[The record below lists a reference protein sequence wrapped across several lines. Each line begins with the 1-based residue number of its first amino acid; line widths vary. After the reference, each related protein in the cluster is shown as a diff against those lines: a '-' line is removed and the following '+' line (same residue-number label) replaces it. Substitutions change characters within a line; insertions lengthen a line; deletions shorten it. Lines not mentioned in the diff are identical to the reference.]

1 MSDPRLTSDFQG
13 HNATF
18 LTCPIDNS
26 TIVYSATVA
35 YGSSQIGLAATFTT
49 AGDGTV
55 KLTED
60 GEFVLGRITLV
71 THDNYATVQVGG
83 AMRLPPG
90 SGATITEGKE
100 DKETGQRDDPKAKM
114 NFIVELDMW
123 DRSTG
128 LGVVVPAPGL
138 VFAEDDAAIPD
149 LVWVDETT
157 GAVQVGKL
165 LTTPK
170 DPSQAVEEGVA
181 ASRDEFVEVN
191 EEGAN

>member
-13 HNATF
+13 QNATF

-100 DKETGQRDDPKAKM
+100 IVGDLGAASAKGYIREVATATAAELGVARG
-114 NFIVELDMW
+114 FIVE
-123 DRSTG
+123 
-128 LGVVVPAPGL
+128 
-138 VFAEDDAAIPD
+138 DAADANGEI
-149 LVWVDETT
+149 
-157 GAVQVGKL
+157 AVYL
-165 LTTPK
+165 
-170 DPSQAVEEGVA
+170 
-181 ASRDEFVEVN
+181 
-191 EEGAN
+191 